1 MERRIHQPP
10 VGVVLSHTK
19 ETSNPY
25 AYKHKKYQTLFFS
38 GHILPR
44 PPSGI
49 FTRGVEIFSDLGA
62 LVLASAARDFL
73 SSANWL
79 GPEHK
84 LGGLFLVRA
93 CEKLD
98 DDFTPALISQAGLMY
113 RFLINLKPDNVEFND
128 PLEQLLKR

>member
-1 MERRIHQPP
+1 MAWRIHQPP
-10 VGVVLSHTK
+10 VGVATTTTERKHPTHARQRTYN
-19 ETSNPY
+19 ETV
-25 AYKHKKYQTLFFS
+25 FFRGS
-38 GHILPR
+38 ILPR
-44 PPSGI
+44 PPKGKN
-49 FTRGVEIFSDLGA
+49 TRGVEIFSDWGS
-62 LVLASAARDFL
+62 LVLATAARDFL
-73 SSANWL
+73 SSASWL

-84 LGGLFLVRA
+84 LGGLFLIRA